1 MEELLNRFLSYI
13 KIDTESDPQSKTT
26 PSSQKQFDLAHKLVE
41 ELKDLGLK
49 DAHVDENCY
58 VMATLESNID
68 KEVPILGFIAH
79 MDTTPDFSG
88 ANVNPQII
96 KNYDGK
102 DIVLNKEQN
111 IIMTVADFPA
121 LKEHKGKTLIT
132 TDGNSLLGADD
143 KAGIAEIMR
152 AMELFQQDP
161 NLKHGT
167 VKVAFTPDEEI
178 GRGADLFDVKKFAA
192 DFAYTLDGGPLG
204 ELEYENFNAAG
215 AEIIILGRNVHPGT
229 AKNQMINSQH
239 IAMEFNSLLPTV
251 QRPEFTEKYEGFFH
265 LISFKGEVEKT
276 SLYYIVRDHDKTKFE
291 QKKQLMLEV
300 ADFINKKYGREL
312 IKVNLEDQ
320 YFNMREIVEKKM
332 FIVDLAKKAME
343 ELGIEPNI
351 KAIRGGTDGSKLS
364 FMGLPTPN
372 IFDGGENFHGRFEF
386 AVLESM
392 QKAVDVIMKI
402 IELNATQK

>member
-1 MEELLNRFLSYI
+1 MEELLNRFLSYV
-13 KIDTESDPQSKTT
+13 KIDTESNPKSETT
-26 PSSQKQFDLAHKLVE
+26 PSSHKQFKLANKLVE
-41 ELKDLGLK
+41 ELKALGLK
-49 DAHVDENCY
+49 DASVDQNCY

-68 KEVPILGFIAH
+68 RKVPTIGFIAH

-102 DIVLNKEQN
+102 DIVLNEKQN
-111 IIMTVADFPA
+111 IIMSVADFPS
-121 LKEHKGKTLIT
+121 LKEYKGQTLIT
-132 TDGNSLLGADD
+132 TDGNTLLGADD
-143 KAGIAEIMR
+143 KAGVAEIMR
-152 AMELFQQDP
+152 AIELFQQNPD
-161 NLKHGT
+161 LKHGT
-167 VKVAFTPDEEI
+167 IKVAFTPDEEI

-192 DFAYTLDGGPLG
+192 DFAYTVDGGPLG

-215 AEIIILGRNVHPGT
+215 AQITITGRNVHPGT

-239 IAMEFNSLLPTV
+239 IAMEYNSLLPTV

-265 LISFKGEVEKT
+265 LISFNGDVEKT
-276 SLYYIVRDHDKTKFE
+276 TLYYIVRDHDKIKFE
-291 QKKQLMLEV
+291 HKKQLMLQI
-300 ADFINKKYGREL
+300 ADFINSKYQRDL
-312 IKVNLEDQ
+312 IKVELNDQ
-320 YFNMREIVEKKM
+320 YFNMREIIEKKM

-343 ELGIEPNI
+343 EVGIEPNI

-386 AVLESM
+386 ASLQTM
-392 QKAVDVIMKI
+392 QKTVDVIMKI
-402 IELNATQK
+402 IELNTL